1 MSIRYSRNKK
11 NEVGFIPIIA
21 GLKAGTGDTLP
32 LWKWRGCLRGVHT
45 LAQKSERTQ
54 AGPLGK
60 GIRDTFCGSLKH
72 AASFLLTP

>member
-1 MSIRYSRNKK
+1 MKWALFLSLLDSKL
-11 NEVGFIPIIA
+11 
-21 GLKAGTGDTLP
+21 GLETP
-32 LWKWRGCLRGVHT
+32 CRSWKWRGCLKGVHT

-72 AASFLLTP
+72 AAGFLLTP